1 MYMLLLVESQEKEF
15 VEGTHLQ
22 WCCACELEQVIARA
36 RRTEQA
42 NSNRITVA
50 VIDELYDS
58 YAMGRHYR
66 SKRLD

>member
-1 MYMLLLVESQEKEF
+1 MYMLLLIESSDKEF

-22 WCCACELEQVIARA
+22 WCCACNLEQAIIRA
-36 RRTEQA
+36 RETEQI

-66 SKRLD
+66 SRRLD